1 MEREVGDEVFSED
14 EGVYQEEVD
23 QGQDGGG
30 TIEMAQGNRV
40 IRHS

>member
-23 QGQDGGG
+23 QGQDGGNYRDG
-30 TIEMAQGNRV
+30 TRK
-40 IRHS
+40 